1 MYILRF
7 PSPVCL
13 VQIFL
18 GVDWPEHTEMIT
30 SSDVVIFALQWTDR
44 TNSSSQETPKR
55 LRPGIHS
62 PPPPKREK
70 PEQEKERKEP

>member
-1 MYILRF
+1 MDIFRF
-7 PSPVCL
+7 PAPVCL

-55 LRPGIHS
+55 LRPGIPS
-62 PPPPKREK
+62 PPQKREK
-70 PEQEKERKEP
+70 SEQEKERKEA